1 MRQEI
6 ALRGLQVA
14 GLCGIVRFCT
24 GLCGNGDSPR
34 MTEQNL
40 SSEESHAIASLIR
53 EELARRRITRQF
65 LADRAKISLST
76 LEKALSGQRPLT
88 LATVIRLE
96 EALGVKLRKANDAH
110 ARLTD
115 VAPDT
120 LGSYARP
127 AVAWIEGDYLTL
139 RPSFSTAGA
148 IYAYRTSI
156 SWSDKR
162 GHLIFREAERLDT
175 AFTQEGDV
183 SIPHQ
188 SGYVYLVTNKAGQ
201 YRLIIVTRPTITGEM
216 FGILTTLQSG
226 RGAHLVPV
234 SCPIVLTPLKDKAS
248 FGRIE
253 TGQSDYK
260 AYRSLVDRA
269 VDEPFALLVGR

>member
-1 MRQEI
+1 
-6 ALRGLQVA
+6 
-14 GLCGIVRFCT
+14 
-24 GLCGNGDSPR
+24 

-40 SSEESHAIASLIR
+40 TAEDSQSVAAIIR
-53 EELARRRITRQF
+53 EELARRRITRQY
-65 LADRAKISLST
+65 LADHAKISLST

-96 EALGVKLRKANDAH
+96 TALAIKLRKPAMDH
-110 ARLTD
+110 AAQRLPD

-127 AVAWIEGDYLTL
+127 AVSWIEGDYLTL

-156 SWSDKR
+156 SWSDER
-162 GHLIFREAERLDT
+162 DHLIFREAERLDT

-188 SGYVYLVTNKAGQ
+188 SGYVYLVTNKGGQ
-201 YRLIIVTRPTITGEM
+201 YRLIIVTRPTIAGDM
-216 FGILTTLQSG
+216 FGILSTLQSG

-234 SCPIVLTPLKDKAS
+234 SCPIVMTPLKEGAG

-253 TGQSDYK
+253 AGHASYK
-260 AYRSLVDRA
+260 TYRALVDRA

>member
-1 MRQEI
+1 
-6 ALRGLQVA
+6 
-14 GLCGIVRFCT
+14 
-24 GLCGNGDSPR
+24 

-40 SSEESHAIASLIR
+40 TVEECQAVATLIR

-76 LEKALSGQRPLT
+76 LEKALSGQRALT
-88 LATVIRLE
+88 LATLIRLE
-96 EALGVKLRKANDAH
+96 EALGIKLRRAPDRSAAPRH
-110 ARLTD
+110 SD
-115 VAPDT
+115 VAPES

-127 AVAWIEGDYLTL
+127 AVTWLEGEYLTL
-139 RPSFSTAGA
+139 RPSFSTTGA
-148 IYAYRTSI
+148 VYAYRTSI
-156 SWSDKR
+156 AWSGEKA
-162 GHLIFREAERLDT
+162 HLVFREAERLDT

-188 SGYVYLVTNKAGQ
+188 SGYIYLITNKAGQ
-201 YRLIIVTRPTITGEM
+201 HRLIIVTRPTIAGDM

-234 SCPIVLTPLKDKAS
+234 SCPIVMTPLASNAS

-253 TGQSDYK
+253 PGHGHYA
-260 AYRSLVDRA
+260 AYRAMVDRA
-269 VDEPFALLVGR
+269 VDEPFALLVPR